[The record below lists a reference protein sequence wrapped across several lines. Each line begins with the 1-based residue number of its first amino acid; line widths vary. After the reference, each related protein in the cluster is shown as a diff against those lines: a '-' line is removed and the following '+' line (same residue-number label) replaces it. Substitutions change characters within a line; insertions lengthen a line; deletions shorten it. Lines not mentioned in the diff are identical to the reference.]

1 MPYCTSV
8 FGNMSSYPTL
18 TLRLSFIPIQLT
30 PQEYIFI
37 DTASNRAYFYFDC
50 NSDSDYEITVGL
62 PVMRKYQFVFNYANN
77 SMGIMLPIL
86 QTKNV
91 NYTFTLTPQH
101 QYYPYYMLS
110 QSVTIG
116 SNHQPITINFDQMIF
131 SLSYIPSRS
140 CTQCTNAVYTCNPN
154 DTTCRNES
162 PYSFTLQ
169 NNLFSGEGMYTYDEM
184 QLNGTQVPLTF
195 LSVNSIDSSN
205 IPASLI
211 IEGTFV
217 LF

>member
-1 MPYCTSV
+1 
-8 FGNMSSYPTL
+8 
-18 TLRLSFIPIQLT
+18 
-30 PQEYIFI
+30 
-37 DTASNRAYFYFDC
+37 
-50 NSDSDYEITVGL
+50 
-62 PVMRKYQFVFNYANN
+62 
-77 SMGIMLPIL
+77 MLPIL

-217 LF
+217 LFWFRTYLPNQFPVILDLWTLCYLHRLFHTILSWGWTIAS